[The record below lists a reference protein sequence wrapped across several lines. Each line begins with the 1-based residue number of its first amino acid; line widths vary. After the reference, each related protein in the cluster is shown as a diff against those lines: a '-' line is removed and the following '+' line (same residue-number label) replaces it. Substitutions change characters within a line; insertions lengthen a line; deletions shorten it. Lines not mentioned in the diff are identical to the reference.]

1 MMSVELGSSEVRL
14 DPGEVHVW
22 RARLSPSPGE
32 HLDVLSAD
40 ERRRA
45 DTYRSGHDRS
55 RFIAARSLL
64 RRILGGYLARP
75 PGELTFRYG
84 PQGKP
89 ELTGDEALR
98 FNLSHAADMA
108 LFAVTLDMELGVDL
122 ESASVLLDPE
132 SVVHRCMSPRERSR
146 LDRVGPQTRG
156 EAILATWVRKEA
168 VAKGRGEGMGLPLDK
183 IETRPGMPASGDR
196 VRVRTRPRDGWFV
209 WDIPVGR
216 GGAGALATRRKGVS
230 VRLLDHPHTVVDL
243 TGPAPLP
250 SRDLSASLTP

>member
-1 MMSVELGSSEVRL
+1 MRL
-14 DPGEVHVW
+14 VPGEVHVW
-22 RARLSPSPGE
+22 RARLPPSPGE
-32 HLDVLSAD
+32 HLAMLSAD

-64 RRILGGYLARP
+64 RRILGEYMDLPPEELA
-75 PGELTFRYG
+75 FRYG

-89 ELTGDEALR
+89 SLAGEGHLR

-108 LFAVTLDMELGVDL
+108 LIAVAMDIELGVDL

-132 SVVHRCMSPRERSR
+132 SVVQRCMSQRERRS
-146 LDRVGPQTRG
+146 LHRVGPESRG
-156 EAILATWVRKEA
+156 GAILATWVRKEA

-183 IETRPGMPASGDR
+183 IQTRPGMPASGDR
-196 VRVRTRPRDGWFV
+196 VRVRIWPRDRWFV

-243 TGPAPLP
+243 TDSAPLP

>member
-1 MMSVELGSSEVRL
+1 MVRL
-14 DPGEVHVW
+14 AQGEVHVW
-22 RARLSPSPGE
+22 RAKLLPPTAGQLST
-32 HLDVLSAD
+32 LSAD
-40 ERRRA
+40 ERERA
-45 DTYRSGHDRS
+45 ETYRSGHDRS

-64 RRILGGYLARP
+64 RQIIGGYLDRSPA
-75 PGELTFRYG
+75 ELAFRYG
-84 PQGKP
+84 PHGKP
-89 ELTGDEALR
+89 ELTGEEPLR

-108 LFAVTLDMELGVDL
+108 LFAVALDMELGVDL
-122 ESASVLLDPE
+122 ESASVLLEPE
-132 SVVHRCMSPRERSR
+132 SVVQRCMSQRERRR
-146 LDRVGPQTRG
+146 LHQVGSETRS

-183 IETRPGMPASGDR
+183 IETRPGMPASGNR
-196 VRVRTRPRDGWFV
+196 VGVRIWPRDRWFV

-216 GGAGALATRRKGVS
+216 GGAGALATRQKGVS